1 MSVVQFEAVG
11 RTFRSGGAEVRA
23 LAGVTLQAERG
34 ELVAVMGASGS
45 GKTTLLSI
53 AGGLDRADS
62 GRVRVL
68 GEDLGRLSERQ
79 LARLR
84 LTAVGFV
91 FQELNLLAELTLE
104 ENVALPLEG
113 AGTGRHA
120 ARSAARAALARVG
133 LDGTGGRFPDEV
145 SGGQQQRVA
154 IARAVV
160 GNRRLVLADE
170 PTGSLDSDTGAE
182 IMELLRQLCD
192 NGTTVLLSTHNPAN
206 ADFADRIVHLRDGTL
221 DRIEERAPR
230 AAREDVR

>member
-1 MSVVQFEAVG
+1 MSVVQFEAVD
-11 RTFRSGGAEVRA
+11 RIFRSGGAEVGA
-23 LAGVTLQAERG
+23 LVGVNLQAERG
-34 ELVAVMGASGS
+34 ELVVVMGASGS

-53 AGGLDRADS
+53 AGGLDRADR
-62 GRVRVL
+62 GRVTVL
-68 GEDLGRLSERQ
+68 GEELGRLSERQ
-79 LARLR
+79 LARMR

-133 LDGTGGRFPDEV
+133 LDGMGRRFPDEI

-160 GNRRLVLADE
+160 GDRRLVLADE
-170 PTGSLDSDTGAE
+170 PTGSLDSETGVE
-182 IMELLRQLCD
+182 IMKLLRTLCD
-192 NGTTVLLSTHNPAN
+192 NGATVLLSTHNPAN
-206 ADFADRIVHLRDGTL
+206 AEFADRVVHLRDGRL
-221 DRIEERAPR
+221 ERIEERAAP
-230 AAREDVR
+230 AGREDAR